1 MKIAVTFFKNKKE
14 NKIYKRI
21 SNKTTGSLN
30 SINNQVCKIKN
41 YQIVAVLILSIA
53 IVMNSNNI
61 ICLATNI
68 SKINNLDITKE
79 NIIAL
84 NGIANSKNYT
94 YTQIEQKEEIK
105 IEDTT
110 RQDFIAMD
118 ELAELY
124 KEQAVFKNITSE
136 DIKIIAETSSYQKIN
151 VCGVDITNYSTN
163 RNIDFA
169 AILNGEN
176 TVFEKGKDEVLL
188 YTTHTSESYANSE
201 KYQFE
206 YTSPRRT
213 TDGRYNMLA
222 ISSTLAS
229 NLNNKGINTV
239 CSLTPHDYGEYN
251 SAYSNSRRTMEAL
264 INENSNISISI
275 DVHRDAIEDLEFA
288 PKTNLKGYDVASLM
302 FVMGIGYD
310 GEENPYY
317 AENLKLALEL
327 QILAN
332 KVYPGLFRPMIIRNS
347 IYNQDLKSNSFLVEV
362 GASGNTIDEAEI
374 ATRCLANLLNL
385 IFKD

>member
-1 MKIAVTFFKNKKE
+1 
-14 NKIYKRI
+14 
-21 SNKTTGSLN
+21 
-30 SINNQVCKIKN
+30 
-41 YQIVAVLILSIA
+41 
-53 IVMNSNNI
+53 
-61 ICLATNI
+61 
-68 SKINNLDITKE
+68 
-79 NIIAL
+79 
-84 NGIANSKNYT
+84 
-94 YTQIEQKEEIK
+94 
-105 IEDTT
+105 
-110 RQDFIAMD
+110 
-118 ELAELY
+118 
-124 KEQAVFKNITSE
+124 
-136 DIKIIAETSSYQKIN
+136 
-151 VCGVDITNYSTN
+151 
-163 RNIDFA
+163 
-169 AILNGEN
+169 
-176 TVFEKGKDEVLL
+176 
-188 YTTHTSESYANSE
+188 
-201 KYQFE
+201 
-206 YTSPRRT
+206 
-213 TDGRYNMLA
+213 
-222 ISSTLAS
+222 
-229 NLNNKGINTV
+229 
-239 CSLTPHDYGEYN
+239 
-251 SAYSNSRRTMEAL
+251 MEAL